1 MTYWNDMIK
10 KLLCIYCF
18 FLNIYCFGQSTIEEK
33 FELPDDVKETSGLLF
48 FNEKVITHNDS
59 GDGPYL
65 YEIDTIHGNI
75 SRVIT
80 ITNATHIDWED
91 ISQDDTY
98 IYIADIGNN
107 DGNREDLKIYKV
119 FKSDYTSSTN
129 VTAEIISF
137 SYEDQTDFSSQPNH
151 TNFDAEAIAVYQ
163 DSLLIFTKNWVDNKT
178 NAYAIPKTVGDH
190 VAAKVSSYDVKGLIT
205 GVSYNPYTD
214 AFLFSGYNSILLP
227 FLIYVDQN
235 RPPSLDVFGG
245 SVTKINLV
253 DPLYLEQ
260 GSQIEGVAFF
270 EPNKYY
276 ISREYF
282 SNSIAGITIIFE
294 QKLYEFYNE
303 LDYLLSTSDNE
314 LSKLS
319 IHIPNPVEEELEI
332 FPKNNSHEIL
342 SLSII
347 DIHGKKLLSVEN
359 QNKLNLGSFSKGLY
373 FLKIRFKTGEFLIKK
388 IIKK

>member
-1 MTYWNDMIK
+1 MIQ
-10 KLLCIYCF
+10 KLIYISLF
-18 FLNIYCFGQSTIEEK
+18 FSSIYCFGQSTIEEK

-65 YEIDTIHGNI
+65 YEIDTINGNI

-80 ITNATHIDWED
+80 ITNATHTDWED

-107 DGNREDLKIYKV
+107 NGNREDLKIYKV
-119 FKSDYTSSTN
+119 LKSDYTSSTN
-129 VTAEIISF
+129 VTAQIITF
-137 SYEDQTDFSSQPNH
+137 SYEDQTDFSSQPNN

-163 DSLLIFTKNWVDNKT
+163 DTLLIFTKRWIDNKT
-178 NAYAIPKTVGDH
+178 NAYAIPTTPENH
-190 VAAKVSSYDVKGLIT
+190 VAEKVSSYDVEGLIT
-205 GVSYNPYTD
+205 GVTYNPYTD
-214 AFLFSGYNSILLP
+214 AFLFSGYNSILFP

-235 RPPSLDVFGG
+235 RPSSLNVFGG
-245 SVTKINLV
+245 NVTKINLV
-253 DPLYLEQ
+253 DSIYLEQ
-260 GSQIEGVAFF
+260 GSQIEGITYF

-282 SNSIAGITIIFE
+282 SNSIAGITVTFD

-303 LDYLLSTSDNE
+303 FDNLLSTNDYE
-314 LSKLS
+314 FSKLNYK
-319 IHIPNPVEEELEI
+319 ITNPVEDILEV
-332 FPKNNSHEIL
+332 FLQNNTHEIL
-342 SLSII
+342 SLSIF

-359 QNKLNLGSFSKGLY
+359 QNKMNIGRFLKGLY
-373 FLKIRFKTGEFLIKK
+373 FLKIQLKTGKLFIEK
-388 IIKK
+388 IMKN

>member
-18 FLNIYCFGQSTIEEK
+18 LLSIYCFGQSTIEEK

-75 SRVIT
+75 SRIIT

-107 DGNREDLKIYKV
+107 DGNREDLKIYKI

-178 NAYAIPKTVGDH
+178 NAYAIPKTLGNH
-190 VAAKVSSYDVKGLIT
+190 VAEKVSSYDVEGLIT

-282 SNSIAGITIIFE
+282 SNSIAGITITFD

-332 FPKNNSHEIL
+332 FPKNNTQEIL